1 MDLVS
6 YSKLVRREPVVHEM
20 GVTGEGCVGRIDGQ
34 KLSRGCVPK
43 ELPSI

>member
-34 KLSRGCVPK
+34 KLSRGCVSA
-43 ELPSI
+43 EIPSI